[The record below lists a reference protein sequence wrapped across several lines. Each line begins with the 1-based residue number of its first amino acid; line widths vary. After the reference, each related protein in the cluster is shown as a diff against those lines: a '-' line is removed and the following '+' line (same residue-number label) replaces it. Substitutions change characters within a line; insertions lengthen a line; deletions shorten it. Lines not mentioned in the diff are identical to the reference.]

1 MTHRKAVF
9 LMLLV
14 TLLWSTAGV
23 VTRHLEAAR
32 GFELTFWRSG
42 FNALA
47 LLLGLYWLRGPA
59 LWSQLRSAPAL
70 VWVSGLCWAVMFTAF
85 MVALTLTT
93 VANVLV
99 TMALGPLLT
108 ALLSRLA
115 LKHQMPAR
123 TWWAIALASIGIAWM
138 FGHEMAA
145 STEASIA
152 SASGVLGILVALG
165 VPMAAAVNWCVL
177 QHVGHLSST
186 APEPSDVQTQLR
198 SAVDDMPLAV
208 LFGALISTALM
219 LPLAWPMQANG
230 HDLVLLAGLGVFQL
244 AIPCLL
250 VVRLSRVLIGP
261 ELALLGQLEVVLGVL
276 WAWVWGGE
284 TPSSAAM
291 LGGSLVL
298 LALIVNE
305 LLGWR
310 AEGRQPAALDSNST
324 TQTSRREA

>member
-1 MTHRKAVF
+1 
-9 LMLLV
+9 
-14 TLLWSTAGV
+14 
-23 VTRHLEAAR
+23 
-32 GFELTFWRSG
+32 
-42 FNALA
+42 
-47 LLLGLYWLRGPA
+47 
-59 LWSQLRSAPAL
+59 
-70 VWVSGLCWAVMFTAF
+70 
-85 MVALTLTT
+85 
-93 VANVLV
+93 
-99 TMALGPLLT
+99 
-108 ALLSRLA
+108 
-115 LKHQMPAR
+115 
-123 TWWAIALASIGIAWM
+123 
-138 FGHEMAA
+138 
-145 STEASIA
+145 
-152 SASGVLGILVALG
+152 
-165 VPMAAAVNWCVL
+165 
-177 QHVGHLSST
+177 
-186 APEPSDVQTQLR
+186 
-198 SAVDDMPLAV
+198 MPLAV

-298 LALIVNE
+298 LALIANE

-310 AEGRQPAALDSNST
+310 AESRQPAALDTNST